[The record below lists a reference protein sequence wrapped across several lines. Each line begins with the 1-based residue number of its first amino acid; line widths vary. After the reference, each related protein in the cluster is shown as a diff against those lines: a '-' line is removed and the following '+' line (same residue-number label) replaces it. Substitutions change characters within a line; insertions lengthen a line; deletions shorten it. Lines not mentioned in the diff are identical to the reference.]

1 MEASGDPGAPT
12 TAEAKIAAA
21 LERLG
26 QVQRVLL
33 QQASTAHGLSPV
45 QARILARLAAS
56 PDRGNFPAELA
67 EELGV
72 TRATV
77 ADALAALVRKNLI
90 DRQITVADRRR
101 AAVSLTVAGRDL
113 VASLDGWA
121 APLETELAAL
131 PERDQ
136 GALLAT
142 LLHLIAG
149 LQRAGAVSTSQMC
162 VTCFFFR
169 PDTHPGQAAPHHC
182 NLLDAPLA
190 ERELRFDCPEHQES
204 A

>member
-1 MEASGDPGAPT
+1 MEVNGEPRESAT
-12 TAEAKIAAA
+12 VEAKIAAA

-26 QVQRVLL
+26 QAQRVLL
-33 QQASTAHGLSPV
+33 QQAATAHGLSPI
-45 QARILARLAAS
+45 QARILAGLAAS
-56 PDRGNFPAELA
+56 PDRGNSPADLA
-67 EELGV
+67 GELGV

-90 DRQITVADRRR
+90 NRQVTVADRRR

-113 VASLDGWA
+113 AASLDGWA
-121 APLETELAAL
+121 APLEGELAVL

-136 GALLAT
+136 GALLST
-142 LLHLIAG
+142 LLSLIAG
-149 LQRAGAVSTSQMC
+149 LQRVGAVSTSRMC
-162 VTCFFFR
+162 VTCMFFR
-169 PDTHPGQAAPHHC
+169 PDAHPGAAAPHHC

-190 ERELRFDCPEHQES
+190 ERELRIDCPEHQES